1 MQTVMPSRVID
12 CARSQGAE
20 GHNDKQSG
28 SPALDIRF
36 KEGDL
41 DNQRSEQN
49 NPKRLR
55 EVAAV
60 EMAVAYLNGTQNPQ
74 REDMSA
80 VDHDPIWLGLTLPD
94 KPDTRQATETGVF
107 GLGAKKRS

>member
-1 MQTVMPSRVID
+1 MRSDFAVAAPLAPDHTMEVIMQTVMPSREIESD
-12 CARSQGAE
+12 RSQGAE
-20 GHNDKQSG
+20 GHTDSQSG
-28 SPALDIRF
+28 SLAFHIRF

-60 EMAVAYLNGTQNPQ
+60 EMAVAYLNGTNNPQ
-74 REDMSA
+74 HEEMSE
-80 VDHDPIWLGLTLPD
+80 VDND
-94 KPDTRQATETGVF
+94 
-107 GLGAKKRS
+107 